1 MTDGKMCMEGV
12 ARLQGVEWVQGGE
25 ALVDSH
31 YRRGQ
36 HSGAGLPKRRAATV
50 NVRASRGWV

>member
-1 MTDGKMCMEGV
+1 MTDGKVCMEGV
-12 ARLQGVEWVQGGE
+12 ALLQGVEW
-25 ALVDSH
+25 VDSH

-36 HSGAGLPKRRAATV
+36 HSGAGLPKIRGAAV

>member
-1 MTDGKMCMEGV
+1 MYGGCGTAPRGGV
-12 ARLQGVEWVQGGE
+12 GPQWVSGGE

-36 HSGAGLPKRRAATV
+36 HSGAGLPKIRGAAV